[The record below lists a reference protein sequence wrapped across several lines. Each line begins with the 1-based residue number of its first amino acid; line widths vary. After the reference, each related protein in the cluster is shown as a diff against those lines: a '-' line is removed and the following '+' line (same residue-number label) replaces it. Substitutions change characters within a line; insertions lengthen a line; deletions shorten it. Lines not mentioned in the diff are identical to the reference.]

1 MSDVRLTFK
10 EMCAKFEVTPRT
22 LRYYEYI
29 ELLSPERQGRS
40 RFYGARECARMTL
53 ILRGR
58 KFGFQLEEL
67 RQWLLIYDQDGTE
80 AQMEVFLGMAER
92 KLKELK
98 ERQIQLAETL
108 DELERP
114 ERVEQ
119 IKKDHEKRVMRM
131 QANMRPNPLRP
142 DAEPID
148 IDDLYGQQKMCL
160 SCHK

>member
-1 MSDVRLTFK
+1 MADIRLTFK

-67 RQWLLIYDQDGTE
+67 RQWLLIYDQEGTE
-80 AQMEVFLGMAER
+80 AQMEVFVGMADR

-98 ERQIQLAETL
+98 EQQIQLAETL
-108 DELERP
+108 DELE
-114 ERVEQ
+114 
-119 IKKDHEKRVMRM
+119 K
-131 QANMRPNPLRP
+131 LRQTTHQM
-142 DAEPID
+142 
-148 IDDLYGQQKMCL
+148 LNKN
-160 SCHK
+160 K

>member
-10 EMCAKFEVTPRT
+10 EMCSKFEVTPRT

-58 KFGFQLEEL
+58 NFGFQLEEL
-67 RQWLLIYDQDGTE
+67 RQWLLIYDKDGTE

-98 ERQIQLAETL
+98 EQQIQLAETL
-108 DELERP
+108 EELENLRKITSKALHP
-114 ERVEQ
+114 
-119 IKKDHEKRVMRM
+119 KK
-131 QANMRPNPLRP
+131 
-142 DAEPID
+142 
-148 IDDLYGQQKMCL
+148 
-160 SCHK
+160 

>member
-29 ELLSPERQGRS
+29 ELLSTERQGRS
-40 RFYGARECARMTL
+40 RFYGARESARLTL

-98 ERQIQLAETL
+98 EQQIQLAETL
-108 DELERP
+108 DELEKLRK
-114 ERVEQ
+114 
-119 IKKDHEKRVMRM
+119 ITSKILHKKK
-131 QANMRPNPLRP
+131 
-142 DAEPID
+142 
-148 IDDLYGQQKMCL
+148 
-160 SCHK
+160 